1 MRISD
6 WSSDVCSSDLAGL
19 ASVSIGEGASAAD
32 QQSTSLGAFSYAR
45 ATDSVAI
52 GSRSVAN
59 EYQVVSFGHAA
70 GDAQPGGGT
79 YAPALNRRLAHVAAG
94 LNATPRVNVAPPHPS
109 LDAGG
114 GLPDF
119 HCAGLLFGCPRHRL
133 GCHWQPFGRQ

>member
-32 QQSTSLGAFSYAR
+32 QQSTALGAFSYAR

-79 YAPALNRRLAHVAAG
+79 YATDLNRRLSHVAAG
-94 LNATPRVNVAPPHPS
+94 VNDTDAVNVAQLNAS
-109 LDAGG
+109 MAARSEGRSGG
-114 GLPDF
+114 KKGVS
-119 HCAGLLFGCPRHRL
+119 
-133 GCHWQPFGRQ
+133 